1 MFLILNPKQRI
12 ILDATDEKADELERI
27 KRQEM
32 RATMA
37 KAKALKSPRNTEFD
51 SEGNIQ
57 DNTFFQTQRSM
68 ASSKKTNQL
77 SARSADSKKRTPE
90 EEVELE
96 ELLKQ
101 DLNPSEDS
109 KKQAQTNRDVPID
122 EYLLYFT
129 FLRIENSNIPE
140 EALSIITQ
148 SIRQKELLMEEVCK
162 V

>member
-1 MFLILNPKQRI
+1 
-12 ILDATDEKADELERI
+12 
-27 KRQEM
+27 
-32 RATMA
+32 
-37 KAKALKSPRNTEFD
+37 
-51 SEGNIQ
+51 
-57 DNTFFQTQRSM
+57 M
-68 ASSKKTNQL
+68 ASSKKTNPL
-77 SARSADSKKRTPE
+77 SARSTDSKKRTPE

-129 FLRIENSNIPE
+129 FLRTENSNIPE

-162 V
+162 VQLVVSENDFENYKMVKFFKDRLT